1 MNDKRRNLIW
11 IDLEMT
17 GLDCQSDVILEI
29 ATIITDSNLNILAEG
44 PSLAIYQPPE
54 ELAKMD
60 DWVKNQHQKSGLTE
74 RVQASPI
81 SVSQAEALTLA
92 FVREYTDP
100 KESPMCGN
108 TICQDRRFLANY
120 MKGLEAHF
128 HYRHLDVS
136 TVKELAK
143 RWAPKLYQGFNKQS
157 QHLALEDIKESIDEL
172 KYYRER
178 FFNLALD

>member
-17 GLDCQSDVILEI
+17 GLDCQLDTILEI
-29 ATIITDSNLNILAEG
+29 ATIITDSDLNILAEG

-54 ELAKMD
+54 ELAKMN
-60 DWVKNQHQKSGLTE
+60 DWVKNQHQKSGLTA
-74 RVQASPI
+74 RVQASTI
-81 SVSQAEALTLA
+81 SVKQAEDLTLA
-92 FVREYTDP
+92 FVREYTDAR
-100 KESPMCGN
+100 ESPMCGN
-108 TICQDRRFLANY
+108 TICQDRRFMANY
-120 MKGLEAHF
+120 MKTLEAHF

-157 QHLALEDIKESIDEL
+157 QHLALEDIKESIEEL
-172 KYYRER
+172 RYYRER
-178 FFNLALD
+178 FFNLALG